1 LNAFRI
7 LIDSSSNWN
16 RAKGPIHGEELQVR
30 AETGM
35 PVRVLMIV
43 ENFPYMSD
51 PRVRNESRTLAANGY
66 QVSVICPAKGR
77 EPWHEIAEGVSIYR
91 FWHPHFGGH
100 VVEYSYALLAIAALT
115 LLVLLKEGFDVIH
128 VANPPDYLVPLC
140 AVYGVLGKLIV
151 YDQHDLC
158 PELYV
163 AKFGENRFVCRLL
176 LWLEK
181 LSYRLA
187 DYVII
192 PNESYKEVALQR
204 GGLPES
210 KLTVV
215 RNGPELKT
223 VSTKDIDLEIRK
235 KASTII
241 AYAGVIASQDGVDYL
256 CRALQY
262 LRYTLAQEDFY
273 CVVIGDGA
281 ALGNMKELSDEI
293 QMDEKICFTGWVSD
307 PRLYARYLS
316 TADICVAPEPAN
328 DYNGR
333 STFVKILEYMVTG
346 KPIVAFDLLE
356 TRRSAEGAALYAKPN
371 DVQDFAEKL
380 STLMANPQLRQSMGE
395 FGRDRVNRQMGWQYS
410 APNLLTVYNKILRES
425 GKAVSLRFGEAPG
438 KAADATPAGTSS
450 RV

>member
-1 LNAFRI
+1 
-7 LIDSSSNWN
+7 
-16 RAKGPIHGEELQVR
+16 VR
-30 AETGM
+30 VATGK
-35 PVRVLMIV
+35 PVRVLMVV

-51 PRVRNESRTLAANGY
+51 PRVRNEARTLVANGY
-66 QVSVICPAKGR
+66 DVSVICPSKGR
-77 EPWHEIAEGVSIYR
+77 EPWHEVIEGVNIYR

-100 VVEYSYALLAIAALT
+100 LVEYSYALLAIAALT
-115 LLVLLKEGFDVIH
+115 FFAMVKEGFNVIH

-140 AVYGVLGKLIV
+140 AVYGVFGKLII

-163 AKFGENRFVCRLL
+163 AKFGENRFIRRLL
-176 LWLEK
+176 FWLEK

-187 DYVII
+187 DHVII
-192 PNESYKEVALQR
+192 PNESYKEVAMLR

-215 RNGPELKT
+215 RNGPERKN
-223 VSTKDIDLEIRK
+223 VSTNDIDLELRK
-235 KASTII
+235 KASTVI

-262 LRYTLAQEDFY
+262 LRHTLAQEDFY

-281 ALGNMKELSDEI
+281 AVQNTRELSREI
-293 QMDEKICFTGWVSD
+293 QVDDKICFAGWVSD
-307 PRLYARYLS
+307 PQLYARYLS

-328 DYNGR
+328 DYNNR
-333 STFVKILEYMVTG
+333 STFVKILEYMALG

-380 STLMANPQLRQSMGE
+380 STLIANSQVRHSMGE
-395 FGRDRVNRQMGWQYS
+395 FGRQRVNNQIAWQYS
-410 APNLLTVYNKILRES
+410 APSLLSAYDKVLRKS
-425 GKAVSLRFGEAPG
+425 GKAVPRRFGEAPG
-438 KAADATPAGTSS
+438 EQANSTPASTSAS
-450 RV
+450 V

>member
-1 LNAFRI
+1 M
-7 LIDSSSNWN
+7 
-16 RAKGPIHGEELQVR
+16 IHGEELQVR
-30 AETGM
+30 GETGTRM
-35 PVRVLMIV
+35 RVLMIV
-43 ENFPYMSD
+43 ENFQYMSD

-115 LLVLLKEGFDVIH
+115 LLVLVKEGFDVIH
-128 VANPPDYLVPLC
+128 VANPPDYLVPLS
-140 AVYGVLGKLIV
+140 AIYGVLGKLIV

-163 AKFGENRFVCRLL
+163 AKFGENRFVCGLL

-204 GGLPES
+204 GGLPEW

-241 AYAGVIASQDGVDYL
+241 VYAGVIASQDGVDYL

-262 LRYTLAQEDFY
+262 LRYTLAHEEFY
-273 CVVIGDGA
+273 CAVIGDGA
-281 ALGNMKELSDEI
+281 ALGSMKELSHEI

-307 PRLYARYLS
+307 ARLYARYLS

-333 STFVKILEYMVTG
+333 STFVKILEYMVAG

-380 STLMANPQLRQSMGE
+380 STLVTNPQLRQSMGE
-395 FGRDRVNRQMGWQYS
+395 FGRDRVNSQMAWQYS
-410 APNLLTVYNKILRES
+410 APNLLSVYKILRKS
-425 GKAVSLRFGEAPG
+425 GKAISLRFGEAQG
-438 KAADATPAGTSS
+438 EAADSTPAGTSP

>member
-1 LNAFRI
+1 
-7 LIDSSSNWN
+7 
-16 RAKGPIHGEELQVR
+16 
-30 AETGM
+30 
-35 PVRVLMIV
+35 MIV

-77 EPWHEIAEGVSIYR
+77 EPSHEIAEGVSIYR

-115 LLVLLKEGFDVIH
+115 LLVLVKEGFDVIH
-128 VANPPDYLVPLC
+128 VANPPDYLVPLS
-140 AVYGVLGKLIV
+140 AVYGAFGKLIV

-187 DYVII
+187 DHVII
-192 PNESYKEVALQR
+192 PNKSYKHVALQR

-223 VSTKDIDLEIRK
+223 VSTKDIDLEIRR

-281 ALGNMKELSDEI
+281 ALRSMKELSHEI
-293 QMDEKICFTGWVSD
+293 QVDEKICFTGWVSE

-333 STFVKILEYMVTG
+333 STFVKILEYMVAG

-380 STLMANPQLRQSMGE
+380 STLMTNPQLRQSMGQL
-395 FGRDRVNRQMGWQYS
+395 GRDRVNSQMAWQYS
-410 APNLLTVYNKILRES
+410 AQNLLSVYDKILRES
-425 GKAVSLRFGEAPG
+425 GKAVSLRFGKAQG
-438 KAADATPAGTSS
+438 KAADSTPAGTSS

>member
-1 LNAFRI
+1 
-7 LIDSSSNWN
+7 
-16 RAKGPIHGEELQVR
+16 
-30 AETGM
+30 M
-35 PVRVLMIV
+35 
-43 ENFPYMSD
+43 
-51 PRVRNESRTLAANGY
+51 
-66 QVSVICPAKGR
+66 
-77 EPWHEIAEGVSIYR
+77 
-91 FWHPHFGGH
+91 
-100 VVEYSYALLAIAALT
+100 
-115 LLVLLKEGFDVIH
+115 LVKEGFDVIH
-128 VANPPDYLVPLC
+128 VANPPDYLVPLS
-140 AVYGVLGKLIV
+140 AIYGVLGKLIV

-163 AKFGENRFVCRLL
+163 AKFGENRFVCGLL

-204 GGLPES
+204 GGLPEW

-241 AYAGVIASQDGVDYL
+241 VYAGVIASQDGVDYL

-262 LRYTLAQEDFY
+262 LRYTLAHEEFY
-273 CVVIGDGA
+273 CAVIGDGA
-281 ALGNMKELSDEI
+281 ALGSMKELSHEI

-307 PRLYARYLS
+307 ARLYARYLS

-333 STFVKILEYMVTG
+333 STFVKILEYMVAG

-380 STLMANPQLRQSMGE
+380 STLMTNPQLRQSMGE
-395 FGRDRVNRQMGWQYS
+395 LGRDRVNSQMAWQYS
-410 APNLLTVYNKILRES
+410 APNLLSVYKILRKS
-425 GKAVSLRFGEAPG
+425 GKAISLRFGEAQG
-438 KAADATPAGTSS
+438 EAADSTPAGTSP